1 MEPFYVFIIL
11 NDVWILILSVAGLF
25 WFGGEFFRSRRNLR
39 RAMFGLERERGNRLR
54 SNSLAFVI
62 LFATIIGIV
71 YYVNAQ
77 VRPTLP
83 EALFKPP
90 TPTPDIFATPLASP
104 TSLDTPDVLLS
115 SPTAPL
121 VPTITLASQAG
132 EASPPPAATGEGAEL
147 PTEEPTVPP
156 TPSGPTVTP
165 FIGCNVDLNISEPRN
180 GAAVAGLITFNG
192 TADFPDFLYYELAAN
207 GPETDGQWASLLGRT
222 IDQPVRDALLGSVNL
237 SQWSPGPYLIRLT
250 AVNTDQSPVGQC
262 VIQVTLS
269 N

>member
-11 NDVWILILSVAGLF
+11 NDVWILFLSSAGLF
-25 WFGGEFFRSRRNLR
+25 WFGKEFFRANQNLR
-39 RAMFGLERERGNRLR
+39 RAMFGLERERGIRLR
-54 SNSLAFVI
+54 NNSLAFVI

-71 YYVNAQ
+71 YYVNTG
-77 VRPTLP
+77 VRPTLS
-83 EALFKPP
+83 EELFKPP

-104 TSLDTPDVLLS
+104 TPLDTPAVLLP

-121 VPTITLASQAG
+121 VPTITLASQAND
-132 EASPPPAATGEGAEL
+132 APPPAPTAETTLEATA
-147 PTEEPTVPP
+147 VPLATP

-180 GAAVAGLITFNG
+180 GTAVSGLITFSG
-192 TADFPDFLYYELAAN
+192 TADIEDFYAFELAAN
-207 GPETDGQWASLLGRT
+207 GPETNGEWASLLGRS
-222 IDQPVRDALLGSVNL
+222 IEQPVREGLLGTVNL

-250 AVNTDQSPVGQC
+250 AVNTNQSPVGQC

>member
-11 NDVWILILSVAGLF
+11 NDVWILFLSVAGLF
-25 WFGGEFFRSRRNLR
+25 WFGKELLRSRHILR
-39 RAMFGLERERGNRLR
+39 RAMFGLERERGIRLR
-54 SNSLAFVI
+54 NNSLAFII

-71 YYVNAQ
+71 YYVNAA

-90 TPTPDIFATPLASP
+90 TPTPDIFATRLASP
-104 TSLDTPDVLLS
+104 TPLGTSEVVLP

-132 EASPPPAATGEGAEL
+132 AAPPLPEATGEGETL
-147 PTEEPTVPP
+147 PTIEPTVPP

-180 GAAVAGLITFNG
+180 GAAVSGLITFSG
-192 TADFPDFLYYELAAN
+192 TADFPDFLAYELHAN
-207 GPETDGQWASLLGRT
+207 GPETNGEWASLLGRP
-222 IDQPVRDALLGSVNL
+222 IEQPVREELLGTVNL
-237 SQWSPGPYLIRLT
+237 SQWTPGPYLIRLT
-250 AVNTDQSPVGQC
+250 AVNTTQSPVGQC

>member
-25 WFGGEFFRSRRNLR
+25 WFGGEFFRSRRNLQ
-39 RAMFGLERERGNRLR
+39 RAMFGLERERGIR
-54 SNSLAFVI
+54 SRNNSLAFII

-71 YYVNAQ
+71 YYVNVQ

-83 EALFKPP
+83 ESLFKPP
-90 TPTPDIFATPLASP
+90 TPTPDIFSTPLASP
-104 TSLDTPDVLLS
+104 TSLDTPEVLLP

-132 EASPPPAATGEGAEL
+132 EAPPPPAATSEGVEQS
-147 PTEEPTVPP
+147 TEEPTIPP

-165 FIGCNVDLNISEPRN
+165 FVGCNVDLNIAEPRN
-180 GAAVAGLITFNG
+180 GAAVSGLITFNG
-192 TADFPDFLYYELAAN
+192 TADFPDFLNYELAAN

-222 IDQPVRDALLGSVNL
+222 IDQPVRDGLLGSVNL

>member
-11 NDVWILILSVAGLF
+11 NDVWILFLCVAGLF
-25 WFGGEFFRSRRNLR
+25 WFGKEFLRSRQILR
-39 RAMFGLERERGNRLR
+39 RAMFGLERERGTRLR
-54 SNSLAFVI
+54 NNSLAFII

-71 YYVNAQ
+71 YYVDAQ

-90 TPTPDIFATPLASP
+90 TPTPDIFATR
-104 TSLDTPDVLLS
+104 LS
-115 SPTAPL
+115 SPTPLSTSDVLPPSPTAEL
-121 VPTITLASQAG
+121 VPTITLPSQPGQA
-132 EASPPPAATGEGAEL
+132 PPAAATGEIESTAVPL
-147 PTEEPTVPP
+147 TPP

-180 GAAVAGLITFNG
+180 GAAVSGSITFYG
-192 TADFPDFLYYELAAN
+192 TADFDDFFSYELSTN
-207 GPETDGQWASLLGRT
+207 GPQTNGEWASLLGRA
-222 IDQPVRDALLGSVNL
+222 IEQPVRDGLLGTVNL
-237 SQWSPGPYLIRLT
+237 SQWTSGPYLIRLT
-250 AVNTDQSPVGQC
+250 AVNTTQSPIGQC